1 MSTAPRDLLLFVR
14 SPVGAG
20 RLLPLALAGL
30 SLLSLACQRG
40 PSVPPRA
47 AGSTGPVA
55 GAAPAVEGLPMPP
68 GAPPPVEE
76 TRPVYPSQLDGAE
89 SPQAQTLCR
98 ALHELPAARRKACC
112 QSTTGLMLNSDCVR
126 VLTFAQRSGAVRI
139 DEPALAS
146 CVAGLGQL
154 YSGCDWIGPWPPE
167 LPAECRG
174 VLHGTLAAGA
184 RCRSSLECQEG
195 LFCHG
200 AGPTASGVCGVPR
213 VDGERCGLAVDAL
226 AAYLRMSML
235 TEPHPQ
241 FAAHRECAGVC
252 NLRHVCESLHARGES
267 CVMSVQCGADDRCG
281 RGQCIAGRVAGP
293 GQACSGGDCAAGLR
307 CFGHVCQA
315 PKPAGAS
322 CGSDFECQGGCE
334 KPAGA
339 ERGVCAMTC
348 SRG

>member
-1 MSTAPRDLLLFVR
+1 MSTAPATCFYLCVVP
-14 SPVGAG
+14 SVPAC
-20 RLLPLALAGL
+20 LLPLALAGL

-40 PSVPPRA
+40 PSAPPRA
-47 AGSTGPVA
+47 AGSTGTSRQGCPR
-55 GAAPAVEGLPMPP
+55 GRGPAMPP

-154 YSGCDWIGPWPPE
+154 YSGCDWIGPGRP
-167 LPAECRG
+167 
-174 VLHGTLAAGA
+174 
-184 RCRSSLECQEG
+184 SSLPSVAACCTEPWRLGRAVDQAWSVREG

-281 RGQCIAGRVAGP
+281 RGQCIAGGSLAPARPARGR
-293 GQACSGGDCAAGLR
+293 LR
-307 CFGHVCQA
+307 CRSALLWPCLPG